1 MSRREQLVGCCDDS
15 SIHDRENSKEYASR
29 PVSQLPAIM
38 RNPPDPDGDRCTNC
52 VGPETLWVVLARS
65 APGRHTPNVQRAVWL
80 SIALA
85 MVAAP
90 VRADR
95 PAEPDETTGHSGS
108 FWRDVAE
115 PHRDEVESLLGRC
128 RRAIAELDGAEI
140 VDVSPTPAARQA
152 LLRDLVNVLRYARKL
167 EPDNLDVLR
176 MLANVA
182 DDAGDAR
189 QAREALHAIVDL
201 VGEEHAGAE
210 ALDRIGVAAID
221 AGRLDDAIHAL
232 RIAQGPAFPDLPVA
246 ARVLVHLATALA
258 LAGHTADAIETLA
271 GALPASSSFEPDEL
285 ALVGFA
291 LAVQYDRDE
300 QRGAA
305 FEILDRMKM
314 SLGDQLAP
322 ALQQALARMRFA
334 PAEDER
340 YYRALM
346 DEVVGDV
353 PEARTEWLLY
363 AADEAAPYRRRALD
377 HVHALDALGPVRKVP
392 LLIAPPPPP
401 QVSP

>member
-1 MSRREQLVGCCDDS
+1 ML
-15 SIHDRENSKEYASR
+15 
-29 PVSQLPAIM
+29 
-38 RNPPDPDGDRCTNC
+38 
-52 VGPETLWVVLARS
+52 
-65 APGRHTPNVQRAVWL
+65 L

-85 MVAAP
+85 VPTA
-90 VRADR
+90 RADR
-95 PAEPDETTGHSGS
+95 AAVPDDQAHSDS
-108 FWRDVAE
+108 FWRDVVE
-115 PHRDEVESLLGRC
+115 PHHDEVYSLLARC
-128 RRAIAELDGAEI
+128 RRAVEGLASADA
-140 VDVSPTPAARQA
+140 PPPAATRRA
-152 LLRDLVNVLRYARKL
+152 LSADLVNVLRYAHKL

-176 MLANVA
+176 MLAEVA

-201 VGEEHAGAE
+201 VGEEHAGAD

-221 AGRLDDAIHAL
+221 AGRFDDAIRVL
-232 RIAQGPAFPDLPVA
+232 RIAQGPIGSLPA
-246 ARVLVHLATALA
+246 ASHVLVHLATALA
-258 LAGHTADAIETLA
+258 LAGHTSDAIDALA
-271 GALPASSSFEPDEL
+271 GALPTAPAFEADEL

-305 FEILDRMKM
+305 FEVLDRMKV

-322 ALQQALARMRFA
+322 ALQNALARMRFA

-363 AADEAAPYRRRALD
+363 AADDAAPYRRRALD
-377 HVHALDALGPVRKVP
+377 HARALDTQGRVRKVP

-401 QVSP
+401 QVMP

>member
-1 MSRREQLVGCCDDS
+1 L
-15 SIHDRENSKEYASR
+15 
-29 PVSQLPAIM
+29 
-38 RNPPDPDGDRCTNC
+38 
-52 VGPETLWVVLARS
+52 
-65 APGRHTPNVQRAVWL
+65 L
-80 SIALA
+80 SLALA
-85 MVAAP
+85 APAA
-90 VRADR
+90 RADR
-95 PAEPDETTGHSGS
+95 APASDDPPHSDS

-115 PHRDEVESLLGRC
+115 PHHDEVHSLLARC
-128 RRAIAELDGAEI
+128 HRALEGLASADAPPPAATRRAISIE
-140 VDVSPTPAARQA
+140 
-152 LLRDLVNVLRYARKL
+152 LVNVLRYARGL

-176 MLANVA
+176 TLAEVA

-189 QAREALHAIVDL
+189 QAREALQAIVKL

-210 ALDRIGVAAID
+210 MLDRIGVAAID
-221 AGRLDDAIHAL
+221 AGRLDDAIRVL
-232 RIAQGPAFPDLPVA
+232 RIAQGPISSTTSHA
-246 ARVLVHLATALA
+246 LVHLATALA
-258 LAGHTADAIETLA
+258 LAGHTADAIDALT
-271 GALPASSSFEPDEL
+271 GALPLAPAFEVDDF

-305 FEILDRMKM
+305 FDVLERMKV

-322 ALQQALARMRFA
+322 ALQNALARMRFA

-363 AADEAAPYRRRALD
+363 AADDAAPYRRRALD
-377 HVHALDALGPVRKVP
+377 HAHALDAQGPVRKAP
-392 LLIAPPPPP
+392 LLIAPPQP
-401 QVSP
+401 QVVP